1 MKLRSRSSDDRRA
14 CSCLTVRLS
23 RKQLQFVFN
32 VHLNWKPPRAH
43 DHQLCSIRIV
53 SCYTEANETGVN
65 IRLDVT
71 VTGGGEEEEERRRR
85 CRRWRRRWRWRWMS
99 RNRQTA
105 ACRFEPLRIKDQ
117 KLQLRLFTT
126 AAVSQIM
133 TSLLL
138 QLE

>member
-1 MKLRSRSSDDRRA
+1 
-14 CSCLTVRLS
+14 
-23 RKQLQFVFN
+23 
-32 VHLNWKPPRAH
+32 
-43 DHQLCSIRIV
+43 
-53 SCYTEANETGVN
+53 
-65 IRLDVT
+65 
-71 VTGGGEEEEERRRR
+71 
-85 CRRWRRRWRWRWMS
+85 MS